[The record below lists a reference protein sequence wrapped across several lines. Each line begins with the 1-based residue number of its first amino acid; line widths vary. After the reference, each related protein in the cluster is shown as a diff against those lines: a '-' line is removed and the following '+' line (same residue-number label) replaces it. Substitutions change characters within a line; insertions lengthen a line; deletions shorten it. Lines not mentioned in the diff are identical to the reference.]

1 MTEIIDIEAI
11 DFEEEIKQL
20 TSPRRP
26 HDMVSVGD
34 SLLRAVLCE
43 GEGKWYVHDYDEF
56 FLHYRGGV
64 VVIESDEST
73 SELGPGIGVLVPA
86 GVRHRTNC
94 QESAIF
100 LVFRHRETACMLA

>member
-1 MTEIIDIEAI
+1 MTGIIDIKAI
-11 DFEEEIKQL
+11 DLEKETKQL

-26 HDMVSVGD
+26 HDMVFVGD

-43 GEGKWYVHDYDEF
+43 GEGKWYIHDYDEF
-56 FLHYRGGV
+56 FLHYSGGV

-73 SELGPGIGVLVPA
+73 IE
-86 GVRHRTNC
+86 
-94 QESAIF
+94 AIF